1 MDILPNNKK
10 NAIDGENLT
19 AGYDFDITDDFEG
32 GVSYSKLLYNTNS
45 TLVGSSI
52 TNIFNASFDYDIAG
66 IVTPGI
72 SAEYS
77 LNSGGV
83 ANDIYVTGS
92 IAHDFVVEKIFGDK
106 DVFIISP
113 TVSANFGT
121 QNFYDAYIKRK
132 VYKNKKVNA
141 LVTTFENQLNQF
153 ELLDYELSAPL
164 EYKIKHFIFEFTP
177 TYAVV
182 ENGFKS
188 AAVAKAVGLS
198 DNTSVFYVETGIAF
212 KF

>member
-1 MDILPNNKK
+1 M
-10 NAIDGENLT
+10 
-19 AGYDFDITDDFEG
+19 
-32 GVSYSKLLYNTNS
+32 
-45 TLVGSSI
+45 
-52 TNIFNASFDYDIAG
+52 
-66 IVTPGI
+66 
-72 SAEYS
+72 
-77 LNSGGV
+77 
-83 ANDIYVTGS
+83 
-92 IAHDFVVEKIFGDK
+92 
-106 DVFIISP
+106 
-113 TVSANFGT
+113 
-121 QNFYDAYIKRK
+121 
-132 VYKNKKVNA
+132 YKNKKVNA

-212 KF
+212 KFW